1 MRTTSVAARLRA
13 TVAAAVLFAAAGCGE
28 GGGTVSGEVTYD
40 GQPVKN
46 GYVSFTPAD
55 GKGAAVGGPITDG
68 RYSVE
73 KVPPGKKVVKVE
85 AADKAG
91 PSIQTTEELERF
103 SRENKG
109 KIGPSGIIPTD
120 TVPPDAEGNNQS
132 FEVKSGAQTLNLTL
146 KKPSGKK

>member
-1 MRTTSVAARLRA
+1 MRTTSGAARLRA
-13 TVAAAVLFAAAGCGE
+13 AAAAAALFAAAGCG
-28 GGGTVSGEVTYD
+28 GGTGSVSGEVTYD
-40 GQPVKN
+40 GQPVKT

-55 GKGAAVGGPITDG
+55 GKGTAAAGPITDG

-73 KVPPGKKVVKVE
+73 KVPPGPKVVKVE

-109 KIGPSGIIPTD
+109 KIGPSGIISSETI
-120 TVPPDAEGNNQS
+120 PPDAEGNNQP
-132 FEVKSGAQTLNLTL
+132 FEVKPGAQTLNLTL
-146 KKPSGKK
+146 KRPAGKK